1 MKVIEA
7 LKPLLVDI
15 DSVKPDPRNAR
26 QHPVRNIDTI
36 KKSLEAY
43 GQRKPIVVNQNTN
56 FIEAGNGM
64 WEAAKAL
71 GWTQIAVVKVDDDKD
86 VAKAFGI
93 MDNQS
98 ALLADWDLPILKDL
112 LQELDD
118 GSVDMDLTGFNVDE
132 IEELMTQFHEDNEG
146 LTDEDAIPEDV
157 ETVCKTG
164 DLWILGNHRL
174 LCGDATKKEDVE
186 RLMDGLA

>member
-15 DSVKPDPRNAR
+15 NSVKQDPRNAR
-26 QHPVRNIDTI
+26 QHPTRNIDTI

-64 WEAAKAL
+64 WEAAKSL

-86 VAKAFGI
+86 VAKAYGI

-98 ALLADWDLPILKDL
+98 ALLADWDLPTLKDL
-112 LQELDD
+112 LQNLDD
-118 GSVDMDLTGFNVDE
+118 GSVNMELTGFDEHE
-132 IEELMTQFHEDNEG
+132 IEMLMTAQHQDPM
-146 LTDEDAIPEDV
+146 IPDQPEAKRNKCP
-157 ETVCKTG
+157 E
-164 DLWILGNHRL
+164 
-174 LCGDATKKEDVE
+174 CGYEW
-186 RLMDGLA
+186 

>member
-15 DSVKPDPRNAR
+15 DSVKQDPHNAR

-64 WEAAKAL
+64 WEAAKSL

-86 VAKAFGI
+86 VAKAYGI

-118 GSVDMDLTGFNVDE
+118 GSVNMELTGFDEHE
-132 IEELMTQFHEDNEG
+132 IEMLMTAQHQDP
-146 LTDEDAIPEDV
+146 TVPDQPEAKINK
-157 ETVCKTG
+157 CPK
-164 DLWILGNHRL
+164 
-174 LCGDATKKEDVE
+174 CGYEW
-186 RLMDGLA
+186 

>member
-1 MKVIEA
+1 MIVIEA

-15 DSVKPDPRNAR
+15 NSVKTDPRNAR
-26 QHPVRNIDTI
+26 QHPTRNIDTI

-64 WEAAKAL
+64 WEAAKSL
-71 GWTQIAVVKVDDDKD
+71 GWTQIAVIKVDDDKD
-86 VAKAFGI
+86 VAKAYGI

-98 ALLADWDLPILKDL
+98 ALLADWDLPTLKDL

-118 GSVDMDLTGFNVDE
+118 GSVDMDLTGFDSKE
-132 IEELMTQFHEDNEG
+132 IEELMTQFNPVSEDEQPR
-146 LTDEDAIPEDV
+146 LDEKKKVKCPE
-157 ETVCKTG
+157 
-164 DLWILGNHRL
+164 
-174 LCGDATKKEDVE
+174 CGYEFEA
-186 RLMDGLA
+186 

>member
-1 MKVIEA
+1 VKVIEA

-15 DSVKPDPRNAR
+15 NSVKQDPRNAR
-26 QHPVRNIDTI
+26 QHPARNIDTI

-64 WEAAKAL
+64 WAAAKAL
-71 GWTQIAVVKVDDDKD
+71 GWDKIAVIKVDDDKD
-86 VAKAFGI
+86 VAKAYGI

-118 GSVDMDLTGFNVDE
+118 GSVDMDLTGFDTKE
-132 IEELMTQFHEDNEG
+132 IEELMTQFHVEPNQPEY
-146 LTDEDAIPEDV
+146 DENIEAKNKCP
-157 ETVCKTG
+157 K
-164 DLWILGNHRL
+164 
-174 LCGDATKKEDVE
+174 CGYEW
-186 RLMDGLA
+186 